1 MPPFAASAFVLAA
14 RAPWRL
20 PREHNSFCLGLLA
33 SSRQANVSVNVFGG
47 KFAFLSLFVCIL
59 ACGVL
64 KDDCMIPD
72 SCVVV
77 EQCNVGCIWVRCE

>member
-47 KFAFLSLFVCIL
+47 KFSVFVSFRMYTLL
-59 ACGVL
+59 AV
-64 KDDCMIPD
+64 
-72 SCVVV
+72 S
-77 EQCNVGCIWVRCE
+77 